1 MKKIVI
7 FSDLYNGKFYRESAK
22 KCGWEPYIFLTVKC
36 EDESIYFVNQFEDV
50 EKLASDVETL
60 IGGKPD
66 AVLCCVEQISLPVA
80 KYAEYI
86 GVPINSVDTYRKL
99 RDKKLMKQ
107 IWQSN
112 GVDTA
117 KYYYCQKTKDIPWE
131 KINYPV
137 IVKPTMGAASIG
149 VYLCRNEE
157 ELKDKSRK
165 ILMYNLTS
173 LIGEEKKTGLLVEEY
188 IEGEEYSVD
197 TIWYDGQPIIDG
209 IMSKGIIEGPY
220 FPDKLYLLDSE
231 LDKDTMN
238 LLKESSHKAV
248 KAAGDITGATHT
260 EMRIFNGK
268 CYVIESALRPGAG
281 GSFYT
286 LFGQEYGVS
295 FYDLYISAILG
306 KTERLK
312 TWKLQEADTEKKSY
326 WYSLSYDGEGVI
338 EKINGINDIKN
349 LDYVD
354 YVRLYRKVGED
365 LPKEKDSN
373 GYFGWIIGRIDNDSF
388 DNILKRMV
396 DTERMVSIDYKK

>member
-36 EDESIYFVNQFEDV
+36 EDESIYCVNQFEDV

-157 ELKDKSRK
+157 MGCKGTK
-165 ILMYNLTS
+165 IS
-173 LIGEEKKTGLLVEEY
+173 
-188 IEGEEYSVD
+188 
-197 TIWYDGQPIIDG
+197 PIVQIFL
-209 IMSKGIIEGPY
+209 PY
-220 FPDKLYLLDSE
+220 FAFSLQKCGRLAPKTSRVITSHVTISYL
-231 LDKDTMN
+231 
-238 LLKESSHKAV
+238 
-248 KAAGDITGATHT
+248 
-260 EMRIFNGK
+260 
-268 CYVIESALRPGAG
+268 
-281 GSFYT
+281 
-286 LFGQEYGVS
+286 
-295 FYDLYISAILG
+295 
-306 KTERLK
+306 
-312 TWKLQEADTEKKSY
+312 
-326 WYSLSYDGEGVI
+326 
-338 EKINGINDIKN
+338 
-349 LDYVD
+349 
-354 YVRLYRKVGED
+354 RK
-365 LPKEKDSN
+365 
-373 GYFGWIIGRIDNDSF
+373 
-388 DNILKRMV
+388 
-396 DTERMVSIDYKK
+396 